1 MPRSFRAARFCR
13 SPLAGV
19 ALVVFCLL
27 AHWPGSLTLPP
38 VDRDESRFAQAM
50 RQVAEAAKAGDWAGV
65 IVPHIQDRPRIN
77 KPPLVYWLAIPSSL
91 ALDHPGHDIGQ
102 GIFPLGDLPTGNIF
116 AYRLVSLLSAMVA
129 VLLTWRIG
137 LALRFHPAAAW
148 LGAMLLAACVMV
160 SWDARQARADQTLLA
175 CTTGAMLCLAHLW
188 RLRHHPMPRTRR
200 WIIGLIIWVALGVLA
215 KGIAILIVGLAA
227 TSLALWS
234 RGNGARAWV
243 RHLRAPWV
251 VIASLAPIAAW
262 FIAARAIL
270 GTDQATST
278 AAKETIWRALIPQ
291 ESHWGPP
298 GYHLVLLAILFF
310 PGCLATA
317 TALGRAF
324 SRATSGVAKNTLWSR
339 IRCVLIG
346 PVRARID
353 DRTVFCLAWIVL
365 PWIMFELAMT
375 KLPHYTL
382 PVYPAIALLS
392 ARELL
397 RMGARKECVGFWG
410 STVYVGIALVIGV
423 VCPVILTITQLNIW
437 LVPIYSLSQAYEILL
452 ITLNTLFLL
461 PWLVAIT
468 LSLRR
473 HRPIYAVALTIG
485 LSVLSIGLLTA
496 FRLPNQEYL
505 WVSSRLAGWGMGDN
519 GNDTRPLAFVGYQED
534 SLIFLTCGR
543 IERVGAKRIHEWFEM
558 HPDGMAFIQRPA
570 TRRRFERWDHG
581 PSPFSRLGSAGGFNY
596 STGQWVAVDI
606 IVRTDPESGYDSRS
620 HSPHTTSIEPPHAP

>member
-19 ALVVFCLL
+19 MLVVFCLL

-50 RQVAEAAKAGDWAGV
+50 RQVAEAAQAGDWADV

-91 ALDHPGHDIGQ
+91 ALDHPGRDIGQ
-102 GIFPLGDLPTGNIF
+102 GIFPLGDLTTGNIF

-148 LGAMLLAACVMV
+148 LGAVLLAACVMV

-188 RLRHHPMPRTRR
+188 RLRHHALPRTRR

-262 FIAARAIL
+262 FIASRAIL

-353 DRTVFCLAWIVL
+353 DRTIFCLAWIVL

-397 RMGARKECVGFWG
+397 RMSARKHRPGFWG
-410 STVYVGIALVIGV
+410 GAVYIGIAFGV
-423 VCPVILTITQLNIW
+423 FA
-437 LVPIYSLSQAYEILL
+437 LVPGALEWTAIYDFALASDPLLASLDPNLARTMSRAAMMMAGFTTAFLAL
-452 ITLNTLFLL
+452 IPAVLVLHLF
-461 PWLVAIT
+461 WRHIAIAIT
-468 LSLRR
+468 FAITTTAGIFAFIVAGQLSD
-473 HRPIYAVALTIG
+473 HPD
-485 LSVLSIGLLTA
+485 
-496 FRLPNQEYL
+496 L
-505 WVSSRLAGWGMGDN
+505 WVSSRLVESLAMRAPDRN
-519 GNDTRPLAFVGYQED
+519 LPLACVGYQED
-534 SLIFLTCGR
+534 SLIFLTRGR
-543 IERVGAKRIHEWFEM
+543 AQRIGAKRIDSWFADN
-558 HPDGMAFIQRPA
+558 PDGVGFIREGSWDFDPE
-570 TRRRFERWDHG
+570 RFFVFGTVR
-581 PSPFSRLGSAGGFNY
+581 GFNY
-596 STGQWVAVDI
+596 SSGDWVTVLAI
-606 IVRTDPESGYDSRS
+606 EALRGDPSSSGL
-620 HSPHTTSIEPPHAP
+620 